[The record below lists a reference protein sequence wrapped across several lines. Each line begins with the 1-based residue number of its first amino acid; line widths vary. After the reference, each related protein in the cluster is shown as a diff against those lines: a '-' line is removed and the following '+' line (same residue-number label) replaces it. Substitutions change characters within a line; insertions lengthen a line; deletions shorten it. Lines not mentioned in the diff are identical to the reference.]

1 MIQINSYLHRVVLD
15 DIIRR
20 WMYGDARPD
29 DEESIVRLVQFN
41 NLFLCRCLG
50 TLAENVF
57 GGSREEGTIFHR
69 ISRKGGLKDVLIEN
83 PPYRNDRIDFLI
95 REYLRRPGH
104 YYRETPF
111 HGVLVSRK
119 NGEGS
124 HYAGSYRIKRARRIA
139 EKSARRI
146 ADRVFAAIRK
156 GADSL
161 AEGRARRIG
170 VPRHELITSPE
181 EMNEEFLRAEEA
193 FLDDLRNHRPLE
205 ETENLAINDVGGLKI
220 VWENPSLAPL
230 CETLSRAGCTIVEQE
245 EHRGQ
250 YNAVNLTV
258 RYRPLRELILS
269 PPVRGHTLSYFQEKG
284 WDDASV
290 NHAFAEFV
298 ESGEESVIL
307 EIIVSTF
314 QEMLESEI
322 GRCMH
327 EDRIMEQR
335 AAQPYRG
342 HLARN
347 IGYLLE
353 YLFTIPEAPPGA
365 AVDLPIRIWD
375 RYLPDTFFE
384 LMKGLFRIPSAN
396 PLE

>member
-20 WMYGDARPD
+20 WMYGDACPD
-29 DEESIVRLVQFN
+29 DEEGIVRLIQFN

-50 TLAENVF
+50 ILAESVF
-57 GGSREEGTIFHR
+57 GGSHEEGIIFRR

-111 HGVLVSRK
+111 HGVLVSRSC
-119 NGEGS
+119 GEGS

-146 ADRVFAAIRK
+146 ADHVFAAIRK
-156 GADSL
+156 NADTL
-161 AEGRARRIG
+161 ADGRARRIG
-170 VPRHELITSPE
+170 IPRHELITSQE

-193 FLDDLRNHRPLE
+193 FLDDLRTRRPLE
-205 ETENLAINDVGGLKI
+205 EPETLAINDVGGLKI
-220 VWENPSLAPL
+220 VWENQSLVPL
-230 CETLSRAGCTIVEQE
+230 CENLSQAGCTILEQE
-245 EHRGQ
+245 EHRGR
-250 YNAVNLTV
+250 YNAFNLTV
-258 RYRPLRELILS
+258 RYRPPRDAILL
-269 PPVRGHTLSYFQEKG
+269 PPVRGHILSYFQERG

-290 NHAFAEFV
+290 NHEFTEFV
-298 ESGEESVIL
+298 ETGEESIIL
-307 EIIVSTF
+307 EIIISTF
-314 QEMLESEI
+314 QEVLESEI

-365 AVDLPIRIWD
+365 AIDLPIRIWD

-384 LMKGLFRIPSAN
+384 LMKDLFRIPSAN